1 MQTLS
6 IKLFTEYA
14 HKFKIVNQ
22 DMILDTD
29 TQSYIVPHKEV
40 HFSKILLRDTVNING
55 FNISTGE
62 MIHKYY
68 VFHNDNHFWFDIKLI
83 DRIGIDN
90 VKKRIKLFLIQS
102 LNMKV
107 FEPFKCDICYNQCQ
121 NHHSCFSCNIVICSE
136 CKLSLIKNSHS
147 VCPKCRTD
155 FHNIKD
161 VALVVCP
168 NK

>member
-90 VKKRIKLFLIQS
+90 VKNRIKVFLNQS
-102 LNMKV
+102 LSMKV

-121 NHHSCFSCNIVICSE
+121 NHHSCSSCNIVICSE
-136 CKLSLIKNSHS
+136 NSHS
-147 VCPKCRTD
+147 MCPKCRTD
-155 FHNIKD
+155 FYNIED
-161 VALVVCP
+161 VSFIVCRCT
-168 NK
+168 